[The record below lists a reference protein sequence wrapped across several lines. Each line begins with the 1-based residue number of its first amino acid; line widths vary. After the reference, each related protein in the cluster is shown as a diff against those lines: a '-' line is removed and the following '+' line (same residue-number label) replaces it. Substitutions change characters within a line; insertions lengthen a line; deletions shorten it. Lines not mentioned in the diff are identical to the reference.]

1 MKPSETKNL
10 RASSVRAFSLR
21 ILSLG
26 LVVAFAGQALA
37 QAPFPFKAVRIVTVL
52 PAGADGYVRAVAS
65 KLSEQIGQPV
75 VVDNRPGA
83 GGVTAAQSVSTAAP
97 DGHSLMVIAAAFLIA
112 KAVNPKLAYEPLDDF
127 AGVAKIYGGSSSM
140 VLVRPE
146 SPAKSL
152 DQLLALGKATPEK
165 FSYGVGGIGGQ
176 PHLSAASI
184 LAISGV
190 KALHVPFKTQNDVA
204 FALLRGDV
212 DFTVLATTTS
222 LPLVQTGKFR
232 VLAVTSGSRFKGFP
246 DVPTVREIIK
256 NDLLIHETWAGL
268 AAPAKLPGDL
278 VRRLHAETTKALT
291 DASVKKALEAGGN
304 EPTLDES
311 SEQFAVFLRRETDK
325 WRAIVKLTGVKA
337 D

>member
-1 MKPSETKNL
+1 MNPSTCSLAKSIL
-10 RASSVRAFSLR
+10 LLSLAFS
-21 ILSLG
+21 
-26 LVVAFAGQALA
+26 AAAPA
-37 QAPFPFKAVRIVTVL
+37 QAQFPSKPLRIVTVL
-52 PAGADGYVRAVAS
+52 PAGNDGYVRAVAS

-75 VVDNRPGA
+75 IVDNRPGA

-97 DGHSLMVIAAAFLIA
+97 DGHAMMVIASAFLIA
-112 KAVNPKLAYEPLDDF
+112 KAVNPRLAYEPLEDF
-127 AGVAKIYGGSSSM
+127 SPVAKIYGGSSSM

-152 DQLLALGKATPEK
+152 EQLLAIARATPEK

-184 LAISGV
+184 LAISGI

-212 DFTVLATTTS
+212 DFTILATTTS

-232 VLAVTSGSRFKGFP
+232 VLAVTSGRRVKSFP
-246 DVPTVREIIK
+246 DVPTVREVIK
-256 NDLLIHETWAGL
+256 NDLLVHETFAGL
-268 AAPAKLPGDL
+268 AGPAKTPVDL
-278 VRRLHAETTKALT
+278 VRRLHAEISRALA
-291 DASVKKALEAGGN
+291 DPGVKKALEAGGN

-311 SEQFAVFLRRETDK
+311 VDQFAAFLRRENDK
-325 WRAIVKLTGVKA
+325 WREIVKLTGVKA
-337 D
+337 E

>member
-1 MKPSETKNL
+1 MVLIGAMNPTTVARSIVL
-10 RASSVRAFSLR
+10 LGCALAFS
-21 ILSLG
+21 
-26 LVVAFAGQALA
+26 AA
-37 QAPFPFKAVRIVTVL
+37 QAQFPSKPLRIVTVL
-52 PAGADGYVRAVAS
+52 PAGNDGYVRAVAS
-65 KLSEQIGQPV
+65 KLNEQLGQPV

-97 DGHSLMVIAAAFLIA
+97 DGHTMMIIASAFLIA

-127 AGVAKIYGGSSSM
+127 TPLAKIYGGSSSM
-140 VLVRPE
+140 LLVRPE
-146 SPAKSL
+146 HPAKSL
-152 DQLLALGKATPEK
+152 EQLLAFARANPDK

-176 PHLSAASI
+176 PHLSAAAI
-184 LAISGV
+184 LALSGI

-212 DFTVLATTTS
+212 DFTILATTTS

-232 VLAVTSGSRFKGFP
+232 VLAVTSGSRIKTFP

-256 NDLLIHETWAGL
+256 NDLLVHETFAGL
-268 AAPAKLPGDL
+268 AGPAKTSAEL
-278 VRRLHAETTKALT
+278 VRRLHGEITKTLT

-311 SEQFAVFLRRETDK
+311 AEQFAAFLRRENDK
-325 WRAIVKLTGVKA
+325 WREIVKLTGVKA
-337 D
+337 E